1 MKTIISFVFA
11 ITLCLVSG
19 IEARTWTALD
29 GKTIEA
35 DLVKEEDGKVTLKR
49 SDGKTFTL
57 AANKLSE
64 ADNKFIAEES
74 VKDAEEKKS
83 DAPSATGKIR
93 SPRDGE
99 KVENGFLFKALSRGA
114 PKGYV
119 ALLFTQDSREGY
131 LHPRGRILE
140 ANRSIT
146 TKVHHGPKDFGEWN
160 LHLYVLPEED
170 AEGLMDWLVRAE
182 ELARIGQNEQIG
194 AFEESLM
201 DKAVEVDSIKYIL
214 RSK

>member
-1 MKTIISFVFA
+1 MKTIISYTFA
-11 ITLCLVSG
+11 FTFCLVNHL
-19 IEARTWTALD
+19 EARTWTSLD

-35 DLVKEEDGKVTLKR
+35 ELVKADESKVTLKR
-49 SDGKTFTL
+49 ADGKTFDIVL
-57 AANKLSE
+57 NKLSTSDQKFV
-64 ADNKFIAEES
+64 ADKLKKVAEGE
-74 VKDAEEKKS
+74 KDK
-83 DAPSATGKIR
+83 APEITGKIR
-93 SPRDGE
+93 DPKDGE
-99 KVENGFLFKALSRGA
+99 KVENGFLFKALTRGA

-170 AEGLMDWLVRAE
+170 AAGLMDWLVRAE
-182 ELARIGQNEQIG
+182 QLARIGQTEQIG

-201 DKAVEVDSIKYIL
+201 DKAVKIDSLKYIL